1 MPYRIILL
9 FLALLTSSSC
19 SSIKNFTVA
28 DEFEKSSK
36 SYNQMLRWHEWEKA
50 ALAFPIGPLRAE
62 YALRIKSAENVTVTD
77 FRVKS
82 LECNPVKG
90 EAKVAIDIDY
100 YIPPSVTIKT
110 VEDNQR
116 WAYIDENGQKLWRLT
131 TLLPEFK

>member
-1 MPYRIILL
+1 MPYRIIAL
-9 FLALLTSSSC
+9 FLALLTLSAC

-28 DEFEKSSK
+28 DEFEKSSR
-36 SYNQMLRWHEWEKA
+36 SYNQMLRWHEWGKA
-50 ALAFPIGPLRAE
+50 ALAFPVGSLREE
-62 YALRIKSAENVTVTD
+62 YALRIKSAGNVTVTD

-82 LECNPVKG
+82 LECNPEKG

-110 VEDNQR
+110 VEDNQK
-116 WAYIDENGQKLWRLT
+116 WAYIDDNGHKRWRLT